1 MFLRIAS
8 RLTFINMEDLRRVDT
23 LEVSGCPEGSM
34 KAIAYISEKQPKEVV
49 IKTPDESCVAVLRVV
64 LPLFNY
70 FVVDVY
76 AEGDKHA
83 VKARRGRT

>member
-1 MFLRIAS
+1 V
-8 RLTFINMEDLRRVDT
+8 EV
-23 LEVSGCPEGSM
+23 LEVPGCPEGSM
-34 KAIAYISEKQPKEVV
+34 KAVAHIKEKEPDEVV
-49 IKTPDESCVAVLRVV
+49 IKTPDEDCVAVLRII

-76 AEGDKHA
+76 AEGDKRA

>member
-1 MFLRIAS
+1 
-8 RLTFINMEDLRRVDT
+8 MEDLRRVEM
-23 LEVSGCPEGSM
+23 LEVPGCPEGSM
-34 KAIAYISEKQPKEVV
+34 KAIAYIKEKQPNEVV
-49 IKTPDESCVAVLRVV
+49 FKTPDEGCVAVLRVV

-76 AEGDKHA
+76 VEGDKHA

>member
-1 MFLRIAS
+1 M
-8 RLTFINMEDLRRVDT
+8 DV
-23 LEVSGCPEGSM
+23 LEVPGCPGGSM
-34 KAIAYISEKQPKEVV
+34 KAIAYIKEKQPDEVV
-49 IKTPDESCVAVLRVV
+49 FKAPDEGCVTVLRVV